1 VRRDGADTATS
12 VRRHLLKPEPR
23 NAGINFRDLGLRE
36 LTDVWAEM
44 RRFTDDRAPDTPDE
58 VWFVEHFPVF
68 TLGSNADSRHVL
80 DPREIPVVHIDRG
93 GQVTYHG
100 PGQIVAYVLL
110 DLARRE
116 WSVRRLVDELE
127 AAIVDAAASY
137 GIVARGSRAA
147 RGVYVG
153 DAKLAALGLRIR
165 RHCSYHGIALNVAM
179 DLEPFRRINPCGF
192 SNLAVTQISELYGG
206 DVTIDAVRHTLR
218 HVLRARLG

>member
-1 VRRDGADTATS
+1 VRFAGAGTAAC
-12 VRRHLLKPEPR
+12 VRRHLVKPESP
-23 NAGINFRDLGLRE
+23 NAGIVFRDLGLRE
-36 LTDVWAEM
+36 LTDVWAAM
-44 RRFTDDRAPDTPDE
+44 RRFTDDRVSSTPDE

-80 DPREIPVVHIDRG
+80 DPQDIPVVNIDRG

-110 DLARRE
+110 DLARRT

-127 AAIVDAAASY
+127 AAIVDTVASY
-137 GIVARGSRAA
+137 GITARGSRAA

-192 SNLAVTQISELYGG
+192 SNLTVTQLSELCDG
-206 DVTIDAVRHTLR
+206 DVAIDTVRQKLR
-218 HVLRARLG
+218 DVLRARLG

>member
-1 VRRDGADTATS
+1 
-12 VRRHLLKPEPR
+12 
-23 NAGINFRDLGLRE
+23 
-36 LTDVWAEM
+36 M
-44 RRFTDDRAPDTPDE
+44 RRFTDDRGPGTPDE

-68 TLGSNADSRHVL
+68 TLGLNADSRHVL
-80 DPREIPVVHIDRG
+80 DPREIPVVNIDRG

-110 DLARRE
+110 DLARRG

-127 AAIVDAAASY
+127 AAIVDTAAIY
-137 GIVARGSRAA
+137 GLTAKGSRAA

-192 SNLAVTQISELYGG
+192 SNLAVTQLSELCGA
-206 DVTIDAVRHTLR
+206 DVTIDAVRHNLGD
-218 HVLRARLG
+218 VLRARLG